1 MRVLDGGASGSPQTL
16 ISLDSEQVAPELVP
30 VDELAD
36 CAQAAFARDGK
47 TILSYGSGAG
57 YTPLRELIGE
67 WFRVDPSRVVLTHG
81 AAPRARSARGP
92 RRARPRRDGRVPD
105 PRPGRAG
112 ATRRGR
118 VSDQHPDRTRT
129 GSSSEEL
136 QGTLGQYVRPA
147 MVYVVPTFH
156 NPTGWTT
163 PAAARKR
170 VVDLV
175 ITQNQIQT
183 EQILLVEDET
193 YALTRFEG
201 ERVPAHLRLLGRSQ
215 RAQLVLL
222 GHGRAGAA
230 CRLPHPARAARR
242 GADGRSHPT
251 AYITPVLLAQATVYE
266 FLARGAF
273 EPHLMRL
280 RDGLRVRR
288 DALLAALARHLPD
301 ATWSEPEG
309 GLFVW
314 VQLPGS
320 PDGREVLSRAE
331 GVAAVDG
338 TRFGSVSSSLRLSFG
353 FAAPDELEAGVEMLA
368 AAL

>member
-1 MRVLDGGASGSPQTL
+1 MRVLSGGTSGSPQTL
-16 ISLDSEQVAPELVP
+16 ISLDSEQVAPELLP
-30 VDELAD
+30 VEELAD

-57 YTPLRELIGE
+57 YEPLRELIGE
-67 WFRVDPSRVVLTHG
+67 WFRVDPARVLLTHG
-81 AAPRARSARGP
+81 QLHGLALLAGRVARGRGVMIEYP
-92 RRARPRRDGRVPD
+92 VHDRAERALLA
-105 PRPGRAG
+105 AG
-112 ATRRGR
+112 ASLISTPIGENGI
-118 VSDQHPDRTRT
+118 VL
-129 GSSSEEL
+129 EEL

-147 MVYVVPTFH
+147 MVYLVPSFH

-163 PAAARKR
+163 PGASRKR

-175 ITQNQIQT
+175 ITQNLIQT

-201 ERVPAHLRLLGRSQ
+201 ERVPAIFDYSAGRSVYSSSFSATVAPGL
-215 RAQLVLL
+215 RVGYLI
-222 GHGRAGAA
+222 
-230 CRLPHPARAARR
+230 LPEPLAE
-242 GADGRSHPT
+242 DLT
-251 AYITPVLLAQATVYE
+251 AIAYDSYITPVLLAQATVYE
-266 FLARGAF
+266 FLVRGAF

-288 DALLAALARHLPD
+288 DALLAALAKHLPD

-314 VQLPGS
+314 LQLPGS
-320 PDGREVLSRAE
+320 PDGREVLRRAE
-331 GVAAVDG
+331 GVAALDG

-353 FAAPDELEAGVEMLA
+353 FAAPDELEAGVERLA

>member
-1 MRVLDGGASGSPQTL
+1 MRVLAGGASGFPQTL
-16 ISLDSEQVAPELVP
+16 ISLDSEQVAPELLP
-30 VDELAD
+30 VEELAD

-57 YTPLRELIGE
+57 YAPLRELIGE
-67 WFRVDPSRVVLTHG
+67 WFRVDPARVLLTHG
-81 AAPRARSARGP
+81 QLHGLALLAGRVARGRGVMVEYP
-92 RRARPRRDGRVPD
+92 IHDRAERALLAAGASLISTPIGEGGIVRRGAPGHARPVRAAGDGLRGPD
-105 PRPGRAG
+105 
-112 ATRRGR
+112 
-118 VSDQHPDRTRT
+118 
-129 GSSSEEL
+129 
-136 QGTLGQYVRPA
+136 
-147 MVYVVPTFH
+147 FH

-163 PAAARKR
+163 PGASRKR

-175 ITQNQIQT
+175 LTQNQIQT

-201 ERVPAHLRLLGRSQ
+201 ERVPAIFDYSAGRSVHSSSFSATVAPGL
-215 RAQLVLL
+215 RVGYLILPEPLAEELT
-222 GHGRAGAA
+222 AIAA
-230 CRLPHPARAARR
+230 
-242 GADGRSHPT
+242 DT
-251 AYITPVLLAQATVYE
+251 YITPVLLAQATVYE

-288 DALLAALARHLPD
+288 DALLAALAKHLPD
-301 ATWSEPEG
+301 ATWSQPEG

-353 FAAPDELEAGVEMLA
+353 FAAPDELEAGVERLA